1 MLRTLLLPWKRDE
14 IDTSNLSIDLKL
26 RVWIMNLVSRL
37 IGAVVRSGVIIVG
50 LGAIALSVIGAIVVI
65 GAFLALP
72 IIAIYLL
79 ISAFI

>member
-1 MLRTLLLPWKRDE
+1 
-14 IDTSNLSIDLKL
+14 
-26 RVWIMNLVSRL
+26 MNLVSRL

>member
-1 MLRTLLLPWKRDE
+1 LLLPWKRDE